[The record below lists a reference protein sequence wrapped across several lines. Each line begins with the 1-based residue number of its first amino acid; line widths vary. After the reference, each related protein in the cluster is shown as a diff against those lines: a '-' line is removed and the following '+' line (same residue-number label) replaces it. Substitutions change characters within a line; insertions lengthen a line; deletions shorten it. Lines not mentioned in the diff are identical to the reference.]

1 MMEKV
6 LENKEYNKLSFQ
18 EVGQENN
25 KLRQQLKE
33 LNQEISKK
41 LENSK
46 LNILKKDTQ
55 KVKRPPSHQFKTAS
69 AEEQNN
75 Q

>member
-46 LNILKKDTQ
+46 LNILKKD
-55 KVKRPPSHQFKTAS
+55 S
-69 AEEQNN
+69 
-75 Q
+75 